1 MPNETITDRLA
12 IGLARQA
19 IRNWRAQAERSQ
31 QRLAGL
37 ILRGVSTGKAARR
50 LARDIESAL
59 RPVAFHVSSVDIK
72 RRGTFQH
79 WIVPNVLDTDHGQY
93 LQVEVQSALVGL
105 DGFEPLNNTVV
116 LLVHSH
122 ALARLFLRLQSTH
135 RADVQQEIGSTILI
149 GAVAAEACARL
160 GLLQLVFPTQSGVF
174 RCDLVRLDEQATQL
188 ALAAKTWIASKTA
201 SPRDEAVVASIVRTL
216 TDWMKAIE
224 PPALIPFFL
233 MNARVP
239 EDLVDS
245 LCVALEPHAWLKE
258 PYAERPD
265 HLSRLWAAARE
276 QANAD
281 SP

>member
-19 IRNWRAQAERSQ
+19 IRNWRAQVERTQ
-31 QRLAGL
+31 QRLTGL
-37 ILRGVSTGKAARR
+37 MLRDVSTGKAARR

-72 RRGTFQH
+72 KRGTYQH
-79 WIVPNVLDTDHGQY
+79 WIAPNVLNTDHGEY
-93 LQVEVQSALVGL
+93 LQVEVQSALIGL
-105 DGFEPLNNTVV
+105 EGLEPLNNTVV

-135 RADVQQEIGSTILI
+135 RADVQEEIGSTVLI

-160 GLLQLVFPTQSGVF
+160 GLHQLVFPTQSGVF
-174 RCDLVRLDEQATQL
+174 RCDLVRLDEEATQL
-188 ALAAKTWIASKTA
+188 ALAAKTWISGKTA
-201 SPRDEAVVASIVRTL
+201 GPRDEAVVASITSTL
-216 TDWMKAIE
+216 VDWMNAIE
-224 PPALIPFFL
+224 PRALVPFFL
-233 MNARVP
+233 MHARVP

-245 LCVALEPHAWLKE
+245 LCTALKPHAWLKE
-258 PYAERPD
+258 PYTERPD
-265 HLSRLWAAARE
+265 HLSQLWAAARE
-276 QANAD
+276 QANAV